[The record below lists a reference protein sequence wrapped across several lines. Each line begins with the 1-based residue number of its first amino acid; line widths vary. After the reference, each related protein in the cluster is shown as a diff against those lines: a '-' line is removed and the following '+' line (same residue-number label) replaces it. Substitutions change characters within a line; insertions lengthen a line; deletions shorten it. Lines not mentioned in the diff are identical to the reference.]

1 MKATKY
7 IIGALAILLMAGSC
21 KKNEN
26 TEATDFSASIEID
39 DSGKTELYDNTKV
52 RWTQSDVI
60 RVFGGT
66 ANDQKDYT
74 LKSGFEHTQ
83 HGEFSCGSGGVK
95 EGNDYWGFYPAS
107 LNPSRSGENI
117 SFTMPATQTAMN
129 GGFATN
135 LNPMAARVTDGST
148 LLPFKNL
155 FGLLKIELTTNTT
168 ITKVELID
176 EHNALSGTFTVDAS
190 TLGSTSAGFNN
201 MTITKPVVSA
211 TNKTLTLNCS
221 ATSGNLYFVIPP
233 GALSQGFTVNFYR
246 GTDGNSLVET
256 KTISADPSLAMH
268 SNQIKKMRVTANATL
283 PMVTNLLPEVT
294 PDKWGWYYEVTYSP
308 THPFESVF
316 HEITY
321 GVNNS
326 YDCTAGNP
334 IYATDPNVPGPA
346 GSNIKGFAVE
356 VHPNNTNQ
364 IGSDASHKTETFF
377 MPKLQADYPELR
389 FNHYYYIRWYTRA
402 EKDTYNCSNGSPEYE
417 VFWPVYHHAIVALQ
431 KNGIT
436 WEKHS
441 ALTVPLANSWGNNSG
456 VQNNYK
462 YRFRFDFNND
472 QLTDFG
478 NAHFVFAAP
487 MLIDLTADYNVQT
500 PQQAQDLKSTLDGK
514 SYFSGTINIDDWH

>member
-39 DSGKTELYDNTKV
+39 DSGKTELYDGTKV

-74 LKSGFEHTQ
+74 LKSGFEHSQ

-95 EGNDYWGFYPAS
+95 EGNNYWGFYPAS

-117 SFTMPATQTAMN
+117 SFTMPATQTAEN

-190 TLGSTSAGFNN
+190 TLNSTSGGFNN
-201 MTITKPVVSA
+201 MTITKPDVSA

-221 ATSGNLYFVIPP
+221 ASSGAVLYFVIPP

-246 GTDGNSLVET
+246 GTNGSSLVET

-268 SNQIKKMRVTANATL
+268 SNQIKKMQVTANAQVAQ
-283 PMVTNLLPEVT
+283 VTNLVPQPNEQTWLVNYWTTNPDIIAEANTYDVNNRGTAIKFNTGTATGWVEAQVFPLGASGTVNLKNRHTYYLRWCTKCYDVSGGSTDDWRDSNHEVWFLGGSNNNINWIVSTAAGNRLDLHINKEMVNYSAKDKTLPT
-294 PDKWGWYYEVTYSP
+294 KTKNSWQINSAYN
-308 THPFESVF
+308 VF
-316 HEITY
+316 TGATGDYKLRIDINNREKKF
-321 GVNNS
+321 GVNIA
-326 YDCTAGNP
+326 C
-334 IYATDPNVPGPA
+334 V
-346 GSNIKGFAVE
+346 
-356 VHPNNTNQ
+356 
-364 IGSDASHKTETFF
+364 
-377 MPKLQADYPELR
+377 
-389 FNHYYYIRWYTRA
+389 
-402 EKDTYNCSNGSPEYE
+402 
-417 VFWPVYHHAIVALQ
+417 
-431 KNGIT
+431 
-436 WEKHS
+436 
-441 ALTVPLANSWGNNSG
+441 
-456 VQNNYK
+456 
-462 YRFRFDFNND
+462 
-472 QLTDFG
+472 
-478 NAHFVFAAP
+478 
-487 MLIDLTADYNVQT
+487 MLVDLTADFAGTSIPTFQDCDNNV
-500 PQQAQDLKSTLDGK
+500 
-514 SYFSGTINIDDWH
+514 YFSGTHDRDTW